1 MYILAPSILSADF
14 SKLGE
19 DVKTVS
25 DAGAQYIHLDVM
37 DGAFVPSISF
47 GMPVISSLRKTTDR
61 VFDVHMMVEEPGRY
75 VNDVRKAGADLICV
89 HQEACLHLDRTI
101 NQIKETGAKAAVA
114 LNPATPVETL
124 SCILKEVDMFLIMS
138 VNPGFGGQK
147 FIPYTLEKIK
157 KLRTMLNE
165 AGLTTDIEVDG
176 GVIEAAQS
184 MGASTMQIIMKVL
197 LPEAL
202 PSLING
208 SAIAAT
214 TILGYSA
221 MSGAVGGGGLG
232 KLAIMYGYNRYQTD
246 IMFITVVL
254 LIVIVQV
261 FQSFGN
267 WATKRSDRRIS

>member
-75 VNDVRKAGADLICV
+75 VNDVRKAGADIICV

-101 NQIKETGAKAAVA
+101 NQIKELGMRVGVA

-124 SCILKEVDMFLIMS
+124 SCVLDQVDMILLMS

-147 FIPYTLEKIK
+147 FIPYTVDKIR
-157 KLRTMLNE
+157 KLRAMLNE
-165 AGLTTDIEVDG
+165 RGLQTDIQVDG
-176 GVIEAAQS
+176 GVGLGNVKELMEA
-184 MGASTMQIIMKVL
+184 GANIFV
-197 LPEAL
+197 A
-202 PSLING
+202 G
-208 SAIAAT
+208 SAVYKNDAAANVKAFLK
-214 TILGYSA
+214 IFEEA
-221 MSGAVGGGGLG
+221 E
-232 KLAIMYGYNRYQTD
+232 NR
-246 IMFITVVL
+246 
-254 LIVIVQV
+254 
-261 FQSFGN
+261 
-267 WATKRSDRRIS
+267 